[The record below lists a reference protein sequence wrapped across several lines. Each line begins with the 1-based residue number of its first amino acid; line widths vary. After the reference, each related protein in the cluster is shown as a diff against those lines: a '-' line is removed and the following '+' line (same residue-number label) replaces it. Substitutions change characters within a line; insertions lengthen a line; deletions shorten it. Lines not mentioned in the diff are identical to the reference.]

1 MPDTFC
7 PLRGERCNTEC
18 EWMSDSGFCV
28 AQHIAVNM
36 ERIADALEEIVT
48 GPSWE
53 EELLQ

>member
-7 PLRGERCNTEC
+7 PLRGEKCNTEC

-36 ERIADALEEIVT
+36 ERIADALEQIVT